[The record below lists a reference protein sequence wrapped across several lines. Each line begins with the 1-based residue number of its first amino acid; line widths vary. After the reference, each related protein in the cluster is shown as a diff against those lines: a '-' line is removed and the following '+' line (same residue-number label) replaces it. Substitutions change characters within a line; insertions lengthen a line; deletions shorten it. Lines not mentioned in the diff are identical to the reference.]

1 MLFIVITCLLQ
12 IQSICP
18 NATLRVNKV
27 ICTLKKKKQQQILS
41 KHLFCLLLL
50 QLPLVA
56 FLSIPLQFLNTLP
69 FDQMRLSVKNKTDPY
84 LDYIVAIY
92 LFLLK
97 IQQYIFHIRSNQ
109 RVLVVCKGIQSS
121 ACRRQLILL
130 LDSFQSCFRLRT

>member
-69 FDQMRLSVKNKTDPY
+69 FDQMRLSVKNKTDLY

-97 IQQYIFHIRSNQ
+97 FQQYIFHIRSNQ